1 METSL
6 KYGCNP
12 HQKHALLVDPNEK
25 PVLEFLNGT
34 PGYINLLDA
43 LRGWQLVKDLG
54 AASGLPA
61 ATSFKHV
68 NPAGVAIAGDL
79 SDEFLS
85 AQFLAKRKYSPLATA
100 YIKARACD
108 RIASFGDFIALSEV
122 VDVSTANIIRREVS
136 DGIIAPG
143 YEDEALEI
151 LKKKQGGRYVV
162 IKVDADYTPP
172 EKERRLEF
180 GLWLEQS
187 HDNSEITFD
196 GLGEIVS
203 AKKDLPDEARMTML
217 VAAIALKY
225 THSNSIAVGYDGQ
238 AIGIGA
244 GQQSRIAC
252 TRLACGK
259 ADRYFLSLHP
269 MVQSLPFK
277 EKTSRNDK
285 FNAIDAFLRF
295 EDLDHLEMKALTDV
309 LTEIPTP
316 LSADEKSAWIE
327 GFENVGLSSDG
338 FIPFRDNIDRA
349 AQSGVRYIVQ
359 PGGSR
364 ADEGVTKAADERGLV
379 MLHSG
384 IRLFVH

>member
-1 METSL
+1 MEISL

-12 HQKHALLVDPNEK
+12 HQEQARLMDPNEQ
-25 PVLEFLNGT
+25 PVLEFLNGK

-43 LRGWQLVKDLG
+43 LRGWQLVRNLA
-54 AASGLPA
+54 AASGLA
-61 ATSFKHV
+61 TATSFKHV
-68 NPAGVAIAGDL
+68 NPAGAAVAGEL
-79 SDEFLS
+79 SDTFLA

-108 RIASFGDFIALSEV
+108 RIASFGDFIALSDV
-122 VDVSTANIIRREVS
+122 VDVSTANIIRREIS

-143 YEDEALEI
+143 YEEEALEI
-151 LKKKQGGRYVV
+151 LKKKQGGRYAI
-162 IKVDADYTPP
+162 IKVDPDYTPP
-172 EKERRLEF
+172 ETEKRLEF

-187 HDNSEITFD
+187 HDNSEITLD

-203 AKKDLPDEARMTML
+203 ANKDLPDAARMSLL
-217 VAAIALKY
+217 VASVALKY
-225 THSNSIAVGYDGQ
+225 THSNSVAVAYDGQ

-259 ADRYFLSLHP
+259 ADRYFLTLHP
-269 MVQSLPFK
+269 RVFALPFRD
-277 EKTSRNDK
+277 KTSRNDK

-295 EDLDHLEMKALTDV
+295 QDLDDLEMKALTDV
-309 LTEIPTP
+309 LQETPEP
-316 LSADEKSAWIE
+316 LSPTDKAEWIAS
-327 GFENVGLSSDG
+327 FENVGLSSDG
-338 FIPFRDNIDRA
+338 YIPFRDNIDRA
-349 AQSGVRYIVQ
+349 SQSAVRYIVQ

-364 ADEGVTKAADERGLV
+364 ADAGVTEAANERGLV